1 MLTPIDF
8 GKRFLINFFSDGDVE
23 ACLKAMSEDVVW
35 IIGDD
40 PHHLRGSG
48 EIRAF
53 LQEEADRRRMQGR
66 RDTDIASMMSSPG
79 PEKALTISYAVN
91 LVSQEGKETERY
103 DCSMV
108 ICRNGQRNEVTFL
121 HFSKRDPDDPMKP
134 ILEFMNIMPCGV
146 MILSVTE
153 KEGMRILAFNDYFC
167 DKLRYTRVIFDRN
180 MQDEPFF
187 MSEPED
193 RERIEKELKSVN
205 GTDRNF
211 SLNISMHRK
220 DGQSFLYRMNG
231 ALAYRGKDEHIYYC
245 VFHEITGFQMMN
257 DQLRDKYEISQEILK
272 YAPGAFCTLR
282 VEKGAD
288 SPQVIY
294 TSSSVPELFGCSA
307 NQYSFHVRKDPFYEL
322 NMTSV
327 TRDRL
332 QQEYIEKDTDT
343 VSAGMYDVVRS
354 DNSTYRIELFITSRT
369 DEGGNRWIFL
379 NFSDREAQ
387 QEELREQV
395 NKAERMAHIQVEK
408 AREDA
413 RNARRKAKEEVEAS
427 RAELQTK
434 IAEEKAGMQK
444 LLDIRKFD
452 YERMEQKLQK
462 ENEDLRKELEE
473 KKKELYEKINRLQ
486 TQLAQARVVN
496 NVQAAQIRQITEG
509 EAEKKKQ
516 EKKEEEKKHSPA
528 EEAAGKYLAQVQK
541 IHEIEH
547 SRALNRV
554 RVCEDQLREAQE
566 SGSKADIR
574 AAGMMAEDFRAI
586 EKTTGTGTPTEMTE
600 MTSAERASF
609 AEKTSAGENSVDSV
623 HSAGTDFTGGGFG
636 ESGAV
641 PAAAEP
647 AEVTFNLE
655 DTVKSVLLYVSIGCR
670 EEGIGL
676 VMIKDK
682 GMSGSFVGDKIN
694 FQKSICYLLENSE
707 YRCKRG
713 ESITLSCHQEH
724 AAEGRKYLYIHI
736 RDEGKEIPARSLQ
749 TLFESKEIPEEEL
762 DENRYGLYSAR
773 EAIRRI
779 GGRIQVLNRGVQGN
793 EFIVRVPLRV
803 AGSGQ

>member
-23 ACLKAMSEDVVW
+23 ACLKSMSDDVVW
-35 IIGDD
+35 IIGDEA
-40 PHHLRGSG
+40 HHLRGSG
-48 EIRAF
+48 EVRAF

-79 PEKALTISYAVN
+79 PDKALTISYAVN
-91 LVSQEGKETERY
+91 LVSPESKETERY

-108 ICRNGQRNEVTFL
+108 ICRNGQRSEVTFL
-121 HFSKRDPDDPMKP
+121 HFSRRNLDDPMKP

-180 MQDEPFF
+180 LQDEPFF

-205 GTDRNF
+205 DTDRNF
-211 SLNISMHRK
+211 ALNIRMHRK

-257 DQLRDKYEISQEILK
+257 DQLRSKYEISQEILK

-282 VEKGAD
+282 VEKGSD

-322 NMTSV
+322 HMTSV
-327 TRDRL
+327 TRERL

-343 VSAGMYDVVRS
+343 VSAGIYDVVRS
-354 DNSTYRIELFITSRT
+354 DNTTYRIELFITSRT
-369 DEGGNRWIFL
+369 DENENRWIFL

-413 RNARRKAKEEVEAS
+413 RNVRRKSKEEVEAA
-427 RAELQTK
+427 RAQLQTK

-462 ENEDLRKELEE
+462 ENEDLRKELED

-486 TQLAQARVVN
+486 AQLARSRVIN
-496 NVQAAQIRQITEG
+496 NVQAAQIRQMTGEG
-509 EAEKKKQ
+509 NQ
-516 EKKEEEKKHSPA
+516 KEEEKKA
-528 EEAAGKYLAQVQK
+528 EESSTTEETAGKYMAQVRK
-541 IHEIEH
+541 AHEIEH
-547 SRALNRV
+547 SRAVRRV
-554 RVCEDQLREAQE
+554 EVCEDQLREARE

-574 AAGMMAEDFRAI
+574 AAEMMTEDFRAI
-586 EKTTGTGTPTEMTE
+586 ERVSDGTK
-600 MTSAERASF
+600 SAES
-609 AEKTSAGENSVDSV
+609 
-623 HSAGTDFTGGGFG
+623 
-636 ESGAV
+636 
-641 PAAAEP
+641 P
-647 AEVTFNLE
+647 EVAYRLE

-682 GMSGSFVGDKIN
+682 GMSGSFIGDKIN
-694 FQKSICYLLENSE
+694 LQKSICYLLENSE

-724 AAEGRKYLYIHI
+724 AAEGRKYLFIHI
-736 RDEGKEIPARSLQ
+736 RDEGKEIPAQSLQ
-749 TLFESKEIPEEEL
+749 TLFENREIPEEEF

-773 EAIRRI
+773 EAIGRL

-793 EFIVRVPLRV
+793 EFIVRIPVREPD
-803 AGSGQ
+803 SGK